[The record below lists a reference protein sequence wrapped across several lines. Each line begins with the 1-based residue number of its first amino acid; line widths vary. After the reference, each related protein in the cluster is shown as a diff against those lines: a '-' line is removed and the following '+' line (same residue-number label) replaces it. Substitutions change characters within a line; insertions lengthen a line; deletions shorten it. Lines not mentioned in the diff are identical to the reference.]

1 MIFMCDRSL
10 PGNARLPLICFLE
23 IIEIRESL
31 PDWELLGDGDV
42 DEDGHLDQLP
52 AHSVLHLEHIE
63 QGVDQ
68 VLVNL
73 VGTNII
79 IIITLLSSSIL
90 SRGRDL
96 ISPYCPVVE
105 S

>member
-63 QGVDQ
+63 EGVDQ

-73 VGTNII
+73 V
-79 IIITLLSSSIL
+79 
-90 SRGRDL
+90 
-96 ISPYCPVVE
+96 
-105 S
+105 